1 MEQCLSPV
9 VSVPT
14 RQNSAFLTRELRVE
28 VSVLRGLQNLT
39 LSGLPGEVLRDARDK
54 IRAVLHNSVSWDPLE
69 RLVVHLSPQEI
80 PKAGAHLELPITLAC
95 WIALQPQLR
104 SDERVLAR
112 LKSHRFYGSVDLS
125 GNISATPTSSSL
137 ENEDPFSVGARH
149 FSSLAGLFSW
159 IVSEAPLPPT
169 QVEPPNS
176 KQTLR
181 EVVPVEGRY
190 VERLAL
196 VTAALCSEPILLVGP
211 PGVGKTHLGKWCRS
225 WYPSVQGPTES
236 EKERIWR
243 SAGYEAAPR
252 VPFLNPHA
260 RTHVSEFLGYRRQN
274 RSLPGLFSL
283 AHGGLMVLDEF
294 PELSRDV
301 REIFR
306 NVLDQKELRRFNG
319 QEFTTWPADF
329 WLVATA
335 NPCSCGQAR
344 PKDLSQC
351 RCSRTQLAKYL
362 ERFSGPLLDRFGIQL
377 FVNDIDSSNAARLV
391 TSHEFQELR
400 QFLDSRPEEIS
411 QRVVEGR
418 RLLSLKTPSITN
430 SRRKMKNQQLDLALS
445 VLGISKKFRETWV
458 EHFTL
463 AFLNQKN
470 FR

>member
-1 MEQCLSPV
+1 M
-9 VSVPT
+9 SVPT
-14 RQNSAFLTRELRVE
+14 RQNSAFLIRELRVE

-80 PKAGAHLELPITLAC
+80 PKSGAHLELPITLAC
-95 WIALQPQLR
+95 WIALQPELR
-104 SDERVLAR
+104 SDERVLQR
-112 LKSHRFYGSVDLS
+112 LKSHRFYGSIDLS
-125 GNISATPTSSSL
+125 GNISATPTSSCL
-137 ENEDPFSVGARH
+137 ENEDSIGVGARQ
-149 FSSLAGLFSW
+149 FSSLAELFSW
-159 IVSEAPLPPT
+159 IVSEAPLPAAQLETP
-169 QVEPPNS
+169 S
-176 KQTLR
+176 SAHKLR
-181 EVVPVEGRY
+181 ESIPVEGRY
-190 VERLAL
+190 LERMAL
-196 VTAALCSEPILLVGP
+196 VTAALCTEPILLIGP

-225 WYPSVQGPTES
+225 WYPSHDGRTES

-294 PELSRDV
+294 PELARDV

-319 QEFTTWPADF
+319 QEFSTWPADF

-335 NPCSCGQAR
+335 NPCACGQAR

-351 RCSRTQLAKYL
+351 RCSRPQLAKYL

-377 FVNDIDSSNAARLV
+377 FVSDTDSSDAAKLMDSV
-391 TSHEFQELR
+391 ELSSLR
-400 QFLDSRPEEIS
+400 QFLDSNPQEIS
-411 QRVVEGR
+411 QRVLEGR
-418 RLLSLKTPSITN
+418 RLLSLEAPTLAS
-430 SRRKMKNQQLDLALS
+430 SRRKMKNKQLDQALS
-445 VLGISKKFRETWV
+445 VLGLSRKTRATWI

-463 AFLNQKN
+463 AFLNQKH

>member
-14 RQNSAFLTRELRVE
+14 RQNTAFLTRELRVE

-80 PKAGAHLELPITLAC
+80 PKVGAHLEVPITLAC
-95 WIALQPQLR
+95 WIALQPNLR
-104 SDERVLAR
+104 SNERILER
-112 LKSHRFYGSVDLS
+112 LRSHRFYGSVDLS
-125 GNISATPTSSSL
+125 GDISATPTSKCL
-137 ENEDPFSVGARH
+137 EIEDPLGVGASH
-149 FSSLAGLFSW
+149 FSSLSALFSW
-159 IVSEAPLPPT
+159 ITSEAPLPPARH
-169 QVEPPNS
+169 EAPAGP
-176 KQTLR
+176 LAIP
-181 EVVPVEGRY
+181 EEIPVEGRY
-190 VERLAL
+190 LERLAL
-196 VTAALCSEPILLVGP
+196 VTAALCGEPVLLVGP

-225 WYPSVQGPTES
+225 WYPSPDAATES

-294 PELSRDV
+294 PELARDV

-319 QEFTTWPADF
+319 QEFSNWPADF

-335 NPCSCGQAR
+335 NPCACGQAR
-344 PKDLSQC
+344 PKDLSLC
-351 RCSRTQLAKYL
+351 RCSRPQLTKYL

-377 FVNDIDSSNAARLV
+377 FVNDSISSNTEKLLDSLEHTGLRVLLDSS
-391 TSHEFQELR
+391 SG
-400 QFLDSRPEEIS
+400 EIS
-411 QRVVEGR
+411 QRVREGR
-418 RLLSLKTPSITN
+418 RLLSLEEHFVAN
-430 SRRKMKNQQLDLALS
+430 SRRKMKDKRIDSALA
-445 VLGISKKFRETWV
+445 VLGFDEKTRAAWI
-458 EHFTL
+458 EHLTQP
-463 AFLNQKN
+463 FLNQKS